1 MPGVYMYLHVHVLK
15 NWIKTFLKTLKK
27 TRPSKIT
34 LISKNWSM
42 TSVLSTKL
50 RGIQWLQGNHFSA
63 ACGKLHVYFCRPLCM
78 YVCPCKYMS
87 TYVHVWS
94 CFFSIWTNFER
105 MPSNL
110 QFLSLVDIVP
120 DHKRSA
126 WHQSVLFSGLH
137 GHAEWNPAAGKT
149 GLMLLLSPEEAAC
162 GNPQGSLGC
171 QSGQMWS
178 VQCRDQNRLWDTS
191 ECTWDSPGGQCWI

>member
-1 MPGVYMYLHVHVLK
+1 
-15 NWIKTFLKTLKK
+15 
-27 TRPSKIT
+27 
-34 LISKNWSM
+34 M

-50 RGIQWLQGNHFSA
+50 RGKQWVQENRFSTA
-63 ACGKLHVYFCRPLCM
+63 WGKLHVYFCHPLCM

-87 TYVHVWS
+87 TYVHVLVVLFLYLNKFWK
-94 CFFSIWTNFER
+94 

-110 QFLSLVDIVP
+110 QFLSLVDTVP
-120 DHKRSA
+120 DHRQSA
-126 WHQSVLFSGLH
+126 WYQSVLFSGLR

-178 VQCRDQNRLWDTS
+178 VQCRDPNHLWDTS